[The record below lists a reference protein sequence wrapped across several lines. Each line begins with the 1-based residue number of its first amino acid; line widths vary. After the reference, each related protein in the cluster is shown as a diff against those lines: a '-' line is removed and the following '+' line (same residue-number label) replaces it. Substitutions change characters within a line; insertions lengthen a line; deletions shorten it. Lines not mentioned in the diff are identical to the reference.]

1 MQIFQ
6 HIPLVPTVFSTRAG
20 RTPVYW
26 TALREVH
33 CVRNNSASFVLSK
46 LYNIERNQF
55 SQRPPG
61 LNEKNQ
67 RPAQRPL
74 KWHREGLLDHS
85 AIGSKLPVVENSLTQ
100 VSPGPSIFD
109 ATIASDGEVT
119 VGRALIKPP
128 SIGVM
133 VLRPE
138 SIGFYVPTRWV
149 GDLRFNGVI
158 ATPSA
163 IHMPVDDIY
172 FHIRGREREVL
183 GCILPRRRFVE
194 TVAALRGVAPDSMV
208 LHERALELAPN
219 SSVHLRKGLA
229 AALEQYSHADI
240 GSTSRQTPF
249 DLSNRVFE
257 LIVDAYLH
265 ARPEPKPKCGR
276 VRDPGRIVRAAEE
289 RFAQAEG
296 EAISLADLCAAAG
309 VSKSALYLAFQQWCG
324 EPPLAYFHKRRLTKA
339 RTHLLIAQSGKGG
352 VTSAAQSQGI
362 TELGRFSR
370 DYKRLFGE
378 SPRIT
383 LGRPYAV

>member
-1 MQIFQ
+1 M
-6 HIPLVPTVFSTRAG
+6 RDG
-20 RTPVYW
+20 YG
-26 TALREVH
+26 
-33 CVRNNSASFVLSK
+33 VRINSASVISFSVFT
-46 LYNIERNQF
+46 YVERNRLRNRP
-55 SQRPPG
+55 SQ
-61 LNEKNQ
+61 LNERRQ
-67 RPAQRPL
+67 QSAQRPL
-74 KWHREGLLDHS
+74 KWHREGLIDHS
-85 AIGSKLPVVENSLTQ
+85 AIGSTLPVVENSLTQ

-109 ATIASDGEVT
+109 ATIVSDGEVT
-119 VGRALIKPP
+119 VGRARIKPP

-133 VLRPE
+133 VLRPQ
-138 SIGFYVPTRWV
+138 SIGFYVPTWWV
-149 GDLRFNGVI
+149 GDLKFNGVI

-163 IHMPVDDIY
+163 IHMPVDDVY

-183 GCILPRRRFVE
+183 GCIMPRERFVE
-194 TVAALRGVAPDSMV
+194 TVAALRGVAPDSV
-208 LHERALELAPN
+208 ELHERALELAPT

-229 AALEQYSHADI
+229 AALKQYSHADI
-240 GSTSRQTPF
+240 NSTSRQTPF

-265 ARPEPKPKCGR
+265 ARPEPKRKCER

-383 LGRPYAV
+383 LSRPYLV